1 MRSLKYLGLV
11 CVLALSA
18 CGGGSDHI
26 ASTPPP
32 TTTPPVVTPPVVT
45 PPAGMVDSFFAA
57 VMSLIGD
64 GSETTT
70 EPTATDP
77 VAVTT
82 PDDTEP
88 ATVK

>member
-1 MRSLKYLGLV
+1 MRSLKYLGLI

-32 TTTPPVVTPPVVT
+32 TPPVVTPPVS
-45 PPAGMVDSFFAA
+45 MLDSFFAA

>member
-1 MRSLKYLGLV
+1 MRSLKYLSLI

-32 TTTPPVVTPPVVT
+32 VTTPPVVTPPVS
-45 PPAGMVDSFFAA
+45 MVDSFFAA

-70 EPTATDP
+70 EPSATDP

>member
-32 TTTPPVVTPPVVT
+32 TPPVVTPPVS
-45 PPAGMVDSFFAA
+45 MLDSFFAA

-70 EPTATDP
+70 EPTATDA

-88 ATVK
+88 AAVK

>member
-1 MRSLKYLGLV
+1 MRSLKYLGLI

-18 CGGGSDHI
+18 CGGSNDHI
-26 ASTPPP
+26 STTPPP
-32 TTTPPVVTPPVVT
+32 VTTPPVVTPPIS
-45 PPAGMVDSFFAA
+45 MVDSFFAA

-64 GSETTT
+64 GGETTT

-88 ATVK
+88 AAVK

>member
-1 MRSLKYLGLV
+1 MRSLKYLSLI

-32 TTTPPVVTPPVVT
+32 TTTPPVVTPPV
-45 PPAGMVDSFFAA
+45 GMVDSFFAA

-70 EPTATDP
+70 EPSATDP

>member
-32 TTTPPVVTPPVVT
+32 TPPVVTPPVVT
-45 PPAGMVDSFFAA
+45 PPVSMLDSFFAA

-88 ATVK
+88 AAVK

>member
-32 TTTPPVVTPPVVT
+32 TPPVVTPPVS
-45 PPAGMVDSFFAA
+45 MLDSFFAA

>member
-11 CVLALSA
+11 CVFALSA

-26 ASTPPP
+26 ASTPPV
-32 TTTPPVVTPPVVT
+32 TPPVVTPPVVT
-45 PPAGMVDSFFAA
+45 PPVSMLDSFFAA

-88 ATVK
+88 AAVK

>member
-1 MRSLKYLGLV
+1 MRSLKYLSLI

-32 TTTPPVVTPPVVT
+32 VTTPPVVTPP
-45 PPAGMVDSFFAA
+45 ASMVDSFFAA

>member
-1 MRSLKYLGLV
+1 MRSLKYLSLI
-11 CVLALSA
+11 CVLVLSA
-18 CGGGSDHI
+18 CGGSDNVN
-26 ASTPPP
+26 STPPP
-32 TTTPPVVTPPVVT
+32 TTTPPVVTPPVS
-45 PPAGMVDSFFAA
+45 MVDSFFAA

-64 GSETTT
+64 GGETTT
-70 EPTATDP
+70 EPVATDP

>member
-18 CGGGSDHI
+18 CGGSSDHI

-32 TTTPPVVTPPVVT
+32 VTTPPVVTPPVS
-45 PPAGMVDSFFAA
+45 MVDSFFAA

>member
-1 MRSLKYLGLV
+1 MRSLKYLGLA

-26 ASTPPP
+26 ATTPPP
-32 TTTPPVVTPPVVT
+32 PTTPPVVVPPVS
-45 PPAGMVDSFFAA
+45 MLDSFFAA

>member
-1 MRSLKYLGLV
+1 MKSLKYLSVL
-11 CVLALSA
+11 CVLVLSA
-18 CGGGSDHI
+18 CGGSSDPI
-26 ASTPPP
+26 ASAPPP
-32 TTTPPVVTPPVVT
+32 TTTPPPVVAPPV
-45 PPAGMVDSFFAA
+45 GMVDSFFAA

-70 EPTATDP
+70 EPTATDA

>member
-32 TTTPPVVTPPVVT
+32 TPPVGTPPVS
-45 PPAGMVDSFFAA
+45 MLDSFFAA